1 MIIKCMVRKM
11 IKRMAVMYI
20 FVIKRP
26 ETYECAF
33 GLHHYQIQLFYI
45 FENRRKKLHALFGLQ
60 ITLR

>member
-26 ETYECAF
+26 ETYEC
-33 GLHHYQIQLFYI
+33 
-45 FENRRKKLHALFGLQ
+45 
-60 ITLR
+60 